1 MSRLRNVETV
11 TRSPGGASLLKELVA
26 DRFSERVLVLRRE
39 RWMLSITHIM
49 WCQKVLRQPA
59 YQPPGAVLSI
69 CNAFTVTHS
78 TPCVPGACD
87 DGFIECTCVFD
98 SFDRMLSITAV
109 GRYR

>member
-11 TRSPGGASLLKELVA
+11 TRSPGGAPLLKELVA

-59 YQPPGAVLSI
+59 YKPPGAVLRI
-69 CNAFTVTHS
+69 CNAFTVTQS
-78 TPCVPGACD
+78 TPCARGLRRRFHRVYMRVRL
-87 DGFIECTCVFD
+87 I
-98 SFDRMLSITAV
+98 
-109 GRYR
+109 